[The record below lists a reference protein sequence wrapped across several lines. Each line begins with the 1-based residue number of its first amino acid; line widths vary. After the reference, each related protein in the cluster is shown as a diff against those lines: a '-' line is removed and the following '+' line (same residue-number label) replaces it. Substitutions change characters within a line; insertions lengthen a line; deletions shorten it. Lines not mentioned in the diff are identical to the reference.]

1 MSISQM
7 FTDFLTEKEFFFSFL
22 LLFLPMDPDLR
33 GSAYFCQNVADPTDP
48 HIFAD
53 PDPKHF
59 V

>member
-1 MSISQM
+1 M
-7 FTDFLTEKEFFFSFL
+7 FTDFLTEKEFFYSFL